1 MHKPGGAV
9 DRVRVVG
16 PLVPF
21 VARLRSALRDA
32 GYTPSSTV
40 NQVRLLAH
48 LSRWLD
54 AGRLGVAD
62 LTDERVEEFLASR
75 RARGCTWS
83 VSRRAL
89 TPLLGLLAELGG
101 RPTVEHP
108 APASPTEAVVA
119 RFALPSHGSTVDSQ
133 VRRVS
138 VGASIKRGI
147 SGGWVLAE
155 QCRAGD
161 LVNALHDAR
170 ASEVAIRGA
179 QDVERLL
186 GRPIED
192 DARLAS

>member
-1 MHKPGGAV
+1 MALYAEVAV
-9 DRVRVVG
+9 E
-16 PLVPF
+16 
-21 VARLRSALRDA
+21 
-32 GYTPSSTV
+32 
-40 NQVRLLAH
+40 
-48 LSRWLD
+48 
-54 AGRLGVAD
+54 AGRALGRE
-62 LTDERVEEFLASR
+62 TF
-75 RARGCTWS
+75 TYS
-83 VSRRAL
+83 V
-89 TPLLGLLAELGG
+89 PEGVDVVPG
-101 RPTVEHP
+101 RP
-108 APASPTEAVVA
+108 EAVVA

-170 ASEVAIRGA
+170 ASDVAIRGA